1 MRIGVVD
8 QPHIHML
15 EGTVVSHTVLLKG
28 LGVKDRDLQAP
39 HHQYCPQHYLVTPEL
54 PLQQLVEVL
63 CVAEG
68 TSMGCSQI
76 CDAIGSSQCRVHI
89 EHLLPIFHHPVHNL
103 VTKASGGVVWQVP
116 VAIFGTH
123 IPTVANLETLLDGRK
138 QTFAIAFNLKNKQN
152 LSKMVLKEVWVAN
165 CLIKRPVENTASD
178 QN

>member
-15 EGTVVSHTVLLKG
+15 EGTVVLHTVLLKG

-63 CVAEG
+63 SVAEG
-68 TSMGCSQI
+68 TSMGRSRI

-89 EHLLPIFHHPVHNL
+89 DEHLLPIFHHPVHHL
-103 VTKASGGVVWQVP
+103 ATKVSGGVVWQVL
-116 VAIFGTH
+116 VTIFGTH
-123 IPTVANLETLLDGRK
+123 IPTVVNLETLLDGRK
-138 QTFAIAFNLKNKQN
+138 QTVAIAFNLKNKQN
-152 LSKMVLKEVWVAN
+152 LSKMVLKEVWVAKR
-165 CLIKRPVENTASD
+165 LI
-178 QN
+178 Q

>member
-39 HHQYCPQHYLVTPEL
+39 HHRYCPQHYLITPEL

-63 CVAEG
+63 SVAEG
-68 TSMGCSQI
+68 TSMDCSQI

-89 EHLLPIFHHPVHNL
+89 EEHFLPIFHHPVHHL
-103 VTKASGGVVWQVP
+103 AMKVTHPQIQDVLSQIIFTMTQHYSHISSYMCHSYLHPQIQDVVYKYNAGGY
-116 VAIFGTH
+116 
-123 IPTVANLETLLDGRK
+123 
-138 QTFAIAFNLKNKQN
+138 LKYS
-152 LSKMVLKEVWVAN
+152 LS
-165 CLIKRPVENTASD
+165 R
-178 QN
+178 